1 MREGEARVRNGIITR
16 VLTHTSYD
24 SEAENTGLPKEN

>member
-1 MREGEARVRNGIITR
+1 MREGEARARNGIISR
-16 VLTHTSYD
+16 VLTHTSHN

>member
-1 MREGEARVRNGIITR
+1 MTEGEARVRNSVITR
-16 VLTHTSYD
+16 VLKHTSYD